1 MKYFIKHKGINEDE
15 TQIECELRVGDYCSI
30 ETDSGDVELK
40 VVKRT
45 YYTLVQQWIF
55 WGELANEQ

>member
-1 MKYFIKHKGINEDE
+1 MKYYIKHEGINEDE
-15 TQIECELRVGDYCSI
+15 TLIECELQLGDYCSI

-45 YYTLVQQWIF
+45 YYTIVEQWIF
-55 WGELANEQ
+55 WCELANEG